1 LARVARVRGIA
12 LRTAFRWVG
21 QYRREGLAGL
31 ARKERSNRGKRQ
43 LSNSLRQAIEGLAL
57 KKQPPSAAA
66 IHRQIVTLAEQLGEA
81 PPSYSTVYA
90 VIRELAPGLVT
101 LAREGT
107 KAYAD
112 AFDLIYRHEATG
124 PNAVWQADHTELDI
138 WLKDGRGQ
146 PGKPWLTVILDDYSR
161 AVAGYALTFS
171 DPSAIQT
178 ALALRQAIWRKDRSG
193 WQVCG
198 IPGVLYSD
206 HGSDF
211 TSHHLEQVAA
221 DLKIRLV
228 NSGVGRP
235 RGRGKIERFFESI
248 SQVLLSR
255 LPGYAPAGAVRRV
268 ELTLA
273 EMAAELERFV
283 VEEYHNEPHTT
294 TGFKPQERWLSGGF
308 LPRMPESL
316 EQLDL
321 LLLTVPKT
329 RRVHPDGIRFSGLR
343 YIDPTLAAYVGED
356 VLLRYD
362 PRDVAE
368 VRVFHG
374 DRFVCRA
381 VCQELAGETVPLRE
395 VIRARERRR
404 RELRRRPGT
413 TPCHLRQRRYRPGA
427 DRNAGVGAAVDAVRS
442 AVLADR
448 LRPRVPSAGHCGGP
462 HAAGGLATARGDI
475 ARGPPGGRRR
485 GRGHHPSHRRQFPTA
500 RPAANAGRADP
511 RAQRARGGDAR
522 GGRGSPGGPGHR
534 DGVRAVSPGI
544 ACRGRG

>member
-1 LARVARVRGIA
+1 MAQSPLCGLSDAERARAFERFELLRPSLEQGVPLARVARDRGLA
-12 LRTAFRWVG
+12 LRTARRWAG
-21 QYRREGLAGL
+21 QYRREGFAGL
-31 ARKERSNRGKRQ
+31 ARKGRSDRGKRH
-43 LSNSLRQAIEGLAL
+43 LSDTLWQGIEGLAL
-57 KKQPPSAAA
+57 KKPSLSAAS
-66 IHRQIVTLAEQLGEA
+66 IHRQALTLAERLGEP

-90 VIRELAPGLVT
+90 LIRELAPAL
-101 LAREGT
+101 LALAHEGT

-112 AFDLIYRHEATG
+112 AFDLIHRHEATG

-138 WLKDGRGQ
+138 WLKGGRGQ
-146 PGKPWLTVILDDYSR
+146 PSKPWLTVILDDYSR
-161 AVAGYALTFS
+161 AVAGYALSLTA
-171 DPSAIQT
+171 PSAIQT
-178 ALALRQAIWRKDRSG
+178 ALALRQAIGRKGRSG

-211 TSHHLEQVAA
+211 TSRHLEQGAA

-228 NSGVGRP
+228 NSGIGCP
-235 RGRGKIERFFESI
+235 RGRGKIERFFESV

-255 LPGYAPAGAVRRV
+255 LPGYAPAGATPKA
-268 ELTLA
+268 ELSPA
-273 EMAAELERFV
+273 ELAAELERFLV
-283 VEEYHNEPHTT
+283 DEYHNEPHTT
-294 TGFKPQERWLSGGF
+294 TGFKPQERWTSGGF

-368 VRVFHG
+368 VRVFHDG
-374 DRFVCRA
+374 RFVCRA

-404 RELRRRPGT
+404 RELRRTIQDRRQAVDSLLEVRRGGVTEATAGDAPVIPLEPQRPGRT
-413 TPCHLRQRRYRPGA
+413 LKRYA
-427 DRNAGVGAAVDAVRS
+427 DD
-442 AVLADR
+442 
-448 LRPRVPSAGHCGGP
+448 
-462 HAAGGLATARGDI
+462 
-475 ARGPPGGRRR
+475 
-485 GRGHHPSHRRQFPTA
+485 
-500 RPAANAGRADP
+500 
-511 RAQRARGGDAR
+511 
-522 GGRGSPGGPGHR
+522 
-534 DGVRAVSPGI
+534 
-544 ACRGRG
+544 

>member
-1 LARVARVRGIA
+1 MSQPPLSGLSEAERAQAFERFAFLRPFLEEGVPLARVARDRGIA
-12 LRTAFRWVG
+12 LRTARRWASV
-21 QYRREGLAGL
+21 YRREGLAGL
-31 ARKERSNRGKRQ
+31 ARKERSDQGTRQ
-43 LSNSLRQAIEGLAL
+43 LSDQLQQVIEGLAL
-57 KKQPPSAAA
+57 KKQPLSAAA
-66 IHRQIVTLAEQLGEA
+66 IHRQIVTIAEQLGEA

-90 VIRELAPGLVT
+90 LIRKLDPGLVT

-107 KAYAD
+107 KAYAN
-112 AFDLIYRHEATG
+112 AFDLVYRHEANG
-124 PNAVWQADHTELDI
+124 PNAVWQADHTELDV

-146 PGKPWLTVILDDYSR
+146 PEKPWLTIILDDYSR
-161 AVAGYALTFS
+161 AVAGYALSFS

-198 IPGVLYSD
+198 IPSVLYSD

-211 TSHHLEQVAA
+211 TSQHIEQVAA

-235 RGRGKIERFFESI
+235 RGRGKIERFFESVT
-248 SQVLLSR
+248 QVLLSR
-255 LPGYAPAGAVRRV
+255 LPGYAPGGGAPKAV
-268 ELTLA
+268 LTLA
-273 EMAAELERFV
+273 EMAAEIEQYV

-308 LPRMPESL
+308 LPRMPDSL
-316 EQLDL
+316 ELLDL

-329 RRVHPDGIRFSGLR
+329 RRVHRDGIRFSGLR

-368 VRVFHG
+368 VRVFHEG
-374 DRFVCRA
+374 RFLCRA

-404 RELRRRPGT
+404 RELRRT
-413 TPCHLRQRRYRPGA
+413 IQDRRK
-427 DRNAGVGAAVDAVRS
+427 VVDSLLEV
-442 AVLADR
+442 
-448 LRPRVPSAGHCGGP
+448 
-462 HAAGGLATARGDI
+462 
-475 ARGPPGGRRR
+475 RR
-485 GRGHHPSHRRQFPTA
+485 GGATEGTPGDTPEV
-500 RPAANAGRADP
+500 RPEPEKPGRTLKRYTD
-511 RAQRARGGDAR
+511 D
-522 GGRGSPGGPGHR
+522 
-534 DGVRAVSPGI
+534 
-544 ACRGRG
+544 